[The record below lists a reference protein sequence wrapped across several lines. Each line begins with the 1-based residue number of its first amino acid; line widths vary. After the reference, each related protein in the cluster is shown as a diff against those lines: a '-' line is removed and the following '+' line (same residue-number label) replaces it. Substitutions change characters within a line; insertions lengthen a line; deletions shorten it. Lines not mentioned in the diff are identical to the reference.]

1 MHLDYHPEMS
11 KEQFQSANSEISKC
25 HFGTLNGTLK
35 ITLDELAILKKL
47 QKNSMITQLVLAEE
61 TGKSLRT
68 IKREMNDLKEKGYI
82 RRLNGKRNGKWEILI
97 DIPEK

>member
-1 MHLDYHPEMS
+1 
-11 KEQFQSANSEISKC
+11 
-25 HFGTLNGTLK
+25 
-35 ITLDELAILKKL
+35 
-47 QKNSMITQLVLAEE
+47 MITQLELAEE